1 MRKTSPEPVPG
12 PFLGFQLKHI
22 GDFLATLPAL
32 GFLKEYAPGR
42 PVGLVVAPAIAELAR
57 CHPWVDEVI
66 ELDRKAGRKHMSRV
80 AQAIHKRYYGTA
92 FIFDG
97 QERSIITAVLAGLR
111 HRVAAPGLYPLGAC
125 RFLYN
130 LAVDIKDSRWP
141 LESQA
146 YRAQKM
152 VAGALHLG
160 PGPILKPP
168 PLNLSPDHRA
178 KAQALMAEI
187 PGDGPLVGLSLRGR
201 QLEKTW
207 PLLNFIKVA
216 QRLWNEHR
224 ARLFV
229 TGGPED
235 SALARNLAL
244 ASEVPV
250 ADFCGR
256 TSLPELAAVT
266 ELSDL
271 IISVD
276 TGTVHIAALT
286 DTPIISIFVW
296 TSPALWAPQ
305 SERVYPLAYDWALN
319 RFGLHSEGEQPWLS
333 APVISPAM
341 VYKEASAVLRRQRAL
356 VIQ

>member
-1 MRKTSPEPVPG
+1 MAKNRSEPVPG

-32 GFLKEYAPGR
+32 GFLKECAPGR
-42 PVGLVVAPAIAELAR
+42 PVGMVVTPDIAELAR

-66 ELDRKAGRKHMSRV
+66 ELDRKAGRKHVSQV
-80 AQAIHKRYYGTA
+80 AQSIHDKYYGTA

-97 QERSIITAVLAGLR
+97 QTRSIIAATLAGLR
-111 HRVAAPGLYPLGAC
+111 YRVGAPGLYPLGV
-125 RFLYN
+125 RRPLYN
-130 LAVDIKDSRWP
+130 LVVDIKDSRWP
-141 LESQA
+141 VESQA

-152 VAGALHLG
+152 VAGALNLV
-160 PGPILKPP
+160 PGPICKPP
-168 PLNLSPDHRA
+168 PLKLAAAPRA
-178 KAQALMAEI
+178 KAQSLIAEL
-187 PGDGPLVGLSLRGR
+187 PGPGPLVGLSLRGR

-207 PLLNFIKVA
+207 PLMNFIKVA
-216 QRLWNEHR
+216 QRLWNTHQ

-235 SALARNLAL
+235 SALARNLAI

-256 TSLPELAAVT
+256 TNLPELAALT
-266 ELSDL
+266 EMSDL

-276 TGTVHIAALT
+276 TGTAHIAALT

-305 SERVYPLAYDWALN
+305 SEEVYPLAYDWALK
-319 RFGLHSEGEQPWLS
+319 RFGLISEAEMPWLS
-333 APVISPAM
+333 APVISPAI
-341 VYKEASAVLRRQRAL
+341 VYKEASAILRRRRRQL
-356 VIQ
+356 

>member
-22 GDFLATLPAL
+22 GDFLMTLPAL
-32 GFLKEYAPGR
+32 GFLKQCAPGR
-42 PVGLVVAPAIAELAR
+42 PVGMVVAPAIAELAR

-66 ELDRKAGRKHMSRV
+66 ELDRRAGHKHVWRL

-97 QERSIITAVLAGLR
+97 QTRSIVTATLAGLR
-111 HRVAAPGLYPLGAC
+111 YRVGAPGLYPLGKFA
-125 RFLYN
+125 RLYN
-130 LAVDIKDSRWP
+130 LAVDIQDSRWP

-152 VAGALHLG
+152 VAGALHLL

-168 PLNLSPDHRA
+168 PLNLSAAHRA
-178 KAQALMAEI
+178 KAQALVAEI
-187 PGDGPLVGLSLRGR
+187 PGPGPLVGLSLRGR

-207 PLLNFIKVA
+207 PLMNFIKLA
-216 QRLWNEHR
+216 QRLWNEHQ

-235 SALARNLAL
+235 GPLVRNLAL

-256 TSLPELAAVT
+256 TSLPELAALT

-276 TGTVHIAALT
+276 TGTAHIAALT

-305 SERVYPLAYDWALN
+305 SGQAHLLAYDWALN
-319 RFGLHSEGEQPWLS
+319 RFGLPTEAGQPWLS

-341 VYKEASAVLRRQRAL
+341 VFKEASAILRRRRAQ
-356 VIQ
+356 VVR

>member
-1 MRKTSPEPVPG
+1 MRKTSPGPAPG

-22 GDFLATLPAL
+22 GDFLTTLPAL
-32 GFLKEYAPGR
+32 GFLKAYAPGR
-42 PVGLVVAPAIAELAR
+42 PVGLVVTPAIAELAR

-66 ELDRKAGRKHMSRV
+66 ELDRKAGRMHMSRV

-97 QERSIITAVLAGLR
+97 QERSIITALIAGLR
-111 HRVAAPGLYPLGAC
+111 HRVGAPGLYPLGAC

-141 LESQA
+141 MESQA

-152 VAGALHLG
+152 VAAALHLG

-168 PLNLSPDHRA
+168 PLNLSAAHRA
-178 KAQALMAEI
+178 KAQSLAAEI
-187 PGDGPLVGLSLRGR
+187 PGPGPLVGLSLRGR

-207 PLLNFIKVA
+207 PLMNFIKVA
-216 QRLWNEHR
+216 QRLWNEHQ

-229 TGGPED
+229 TGGLED
-235 SALARNLAL
+235 SALAHNLAI
-244 ASEVPV
+244 ASEVPI

-256 TSLPELAAVT
+256 TNLPELAAVN

-271 IISVD
+271 VISVD
-276 TGTVHIAALT
+276 TGTTHIAALT
-286 DTPIISIFVW
+286 GTPIISIFAW

-305 SERVYPLAYDWALN
+305 SQNVYPLAYEWALK
-319 RFGLHSEGEQPWLS
+319 RFGLTSEAERPWLS
-333 APVISPAM
+333 APVISPAI
-341 VYKEASAVLRRQRAL
+341 VYKEASAILRRRRRRL
-356 VIQ
+356 